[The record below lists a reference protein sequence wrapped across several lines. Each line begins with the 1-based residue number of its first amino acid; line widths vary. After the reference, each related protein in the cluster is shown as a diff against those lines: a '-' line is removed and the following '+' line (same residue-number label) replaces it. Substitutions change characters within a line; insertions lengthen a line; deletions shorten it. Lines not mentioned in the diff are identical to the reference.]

1 MSLLSEVTAQVIAS
15 QTVAPTQQLV
25 LPTTL
30 SPPVSTGFYKQQ
42 VGIAVPR
49 GNNVYAAILDVQT
62 NEPLRFPANFILMR
76 TCWSAIVPLVSANVN
91 TSTVQLVLLRN
102 LDDLVN
108 NNLNDY
114 VVSGISMTLDD
125 VNGKASTENSDLFAS
140 GQNAYVYPAI
150 TCSLELPPLNPLP
163 PITDGTVKLI
173 FQYI

>member
-15 QTVAPTQQLV
+15 QTVASTQQLV

-49 GNNVYAAILDVQT
+49 GVNTYAAILDVQT
-62 NEPLRFPANFILMR
+62 NEPLRFPVNSILMR
-76 TCWSAIVPLVSANVN
+76 TCWSPIVPLASADVT

-114 VVSGISMTLDD
+114 VPSGDFNIIAE
-125 VNGKASTENSDLFAS
+125 VNGKMTTENSGNFAT
-140 GQNAYVYPAI
+140 GQDMYVYPAI
-150 TCSLELPPLNPLP
+150 LCSLSVPPLLP
-163 PITDGTVKLI
+163 AITDGTVKLI